1 LKKLNKY
8 LALNMLK
15 YLMMAQFAGLVMF
28 VTIEFLEHMDIF
40 TDSFN
45 SFLLSLVYI
54 LLRIPHYF
62 NLLLPLA
69 SLISMLILLIMMVRN
84 NEIIA
89 ARTSGIST
97 ISLMKPFIAF
107 AFALIIFSF
116 IIAEWVMPY
125 AANAAEYLYR
135 VKIKKED
142 SYVHF
147 KNNRIWFK
155 KDNILS
161 NIDFFDAK
169 KDTITGLTII
179 ELADDFTIKKRIDA
193 MEGTWKDSA
202 WLFTTVIERTFGDNA
217 IQSKKVYSEMK
228 GLIKE
233 TPAMLKVG
241 QRNPEEMGYKELL
254 RYIHRLKREGH
265 DVRRYLV
272 DLYNKMAF
280 PFINLIMVFV
290 AFSVGLRYTKTKHI
304 AKGILVGVCV
314 GILYWFIH
322 NICLSF
328 GYAETFPPFFAAWL
342 SNMLFFSLG
351 IIGVITLR
359 T

>member
-1 LKKLNKY
+1 
-8 LALNMLK
+8 MLK
-15 YLMMAQFAGLVMF
+15 YLVTTQFAGLVMF

-116 IIAEWVMPY
+116 IIAEWIMPH

-193 MEGTWKDSA
+193 KEGTWKDSS
-202 WLFTTVIERTFGDNA
+202 WHFTTVIERTFGDNA

-228 GLIKE
+228 DLIKE
-233 TPAMLKVG
+233 TPAILKVG
-241 QRNPEEMGYKELL
+241 QRNPEEMGYKDLSK
-254 RYIHRLKREGH
+254 YIRKLKRDGH

-272 DLYNKMAF
+272 DLYNKTAF

-290 AFSVGLRYTKTKHI
+290 AFSVGLRYSKTKHI

-328 GYAETFPPFFAAWL
+328 GYAETFPPLFAAWL
-342 SNMLFFSLG
+342 SNMLFFALG
-351 IIGVITLR
+351 IIGVVTLR

>member
-15 YLMMAQFAGLVMF
+15 YLVTTQFAGLVMF

-116 IIAEWVMPY
+116 IIAEWIMPH

-193 MEGTWKDSA
+193 KEGTWKDSA
-202 WLFTTVIERTFGDNA
+202 WHFTTVIERTFGDNA

-241 QRNPEEMGYKELL
+241 QRNPEEMGYKDLL

-272 DLYNKMAF
+272 DLYNKTAF

-304 AKGILVGVCV
+304 ANGILVGVCV

>member
-1 LKKLNKY
+1 
-8 LALNMLK
+8 MLK

-116 IIAEWVMPY
+116 IIAEWIMPY

-241 QRNPEEMGYKELL
+241 QRNPEEMGYKDLL

-314 GILYWFIH
+314 GVLYWFIH

>member
-1 LKKLNKY
+1 
-8 LALNMLK
+8 
-15 YLMMAQFAGLVMF
+15 MMAQFAGLVMF

-107 AFALIIFSF
+107 AFALIMFSF
-116 IIAEWVMPY
+116 IIAEWIMPY

-241 QRNPEEMGYKELL
+241 QRNPEEMGYKDLL

>member
-1 LKKLNKY
+1 
-8 LALNMLK
+8 MLK

-116 IIAEWVMPY
+116 IIAEWIMPY

-241 QRNPEEMGYKELL
+241 QRNPEEMGYKDLL

>member
-1 LKKLNKY
+1 
-8 LALNMLK
+8 
-15 YLMMAQFAGLVMF
+15 
-28 VTIEFLEHMDIF
+28 
-40 TDSFN
+40 
-45 SFLLSLVYI
+45 
-54 LLRIPHYF
+54 
-62 NLLLPLA
+62 
-69 SLISMLILLIMMVRN
+69 
-84 NEIIA
+84 
-89 ARTSGIST
+89 
-97 ISLMKPFIAF
+97 
-107 AFALIIFSF
+107 
-116 IIAEWVMPY
+116 MPY

-147 KNNRIWFK
+147 KNDRIWFK
-155 KDNILS
+155 KDNVLS

-169 KDTITGLTII
+169 KDMIKGLTIL
-179 ELADDFTIKKRIDA
+179 ELADDFTIKRRVDA
-193 MEGTWKDSA
+193 KEGTWKDSA
-202 WLFTTVIERTFGDNA
+202 WLFTTVIERTFRDNA
-217 IQSKKVYSEMK
+217 IQSKNVYSEMK
-228 GLIKE
+228 DLIKE

-241 QRNPEEMGYKELL
+241 NRNPEEMGYTDLL
-254 RYIHRLKREGH
+254 KYIRKLKREGH

-342 SNMLFFSLG
+342 SNLLFFFMG
-351 IIGVITLR
+351 IIGVMTLR

>member
-1 LKKLNKY
+1 
-8 LALNMLK
+8 MLK

-116 IIAEWVMPY
+116 IIAEWVMPH

-169 KDTITGLTII
+169 KDIITGLTLI

-193 MEGTWKDSA
+193 TEGTWKDSA

>member
-1 LKKLNKY
+1 
-8 LALNMLK
+8 
-15 YLMMAQFAGLVMF
+15 MMAQFAGLVMF

-97 ISLMKPFIAF
+97 VSLMKPFIAF
-107 AFALIIFSF
+107 AFGLIIFSF
-116 IIAEWVMPY
+116 IIAEWIMPY

-228 GLIKE
+228 DLIKE

-241 QRNPEEMGYKELL
+241 QRNPEEMGYKDLL

>member
-1 LKKLNKY
+1 LKKLNRY
-8 LALNMLK
+8 LISNILK
-15 YLMMAQFAGLVMF
+15 FLLITEFAGLVLF
-28 VTIEFLEHMDIF
+28 VTIEFIEHMDIF
-40 TDSFN
+40 TASFD

-54 LLRIPHYF
+54 SLRLPQYF

-69 SLISMLILLIMMVRN
+69 SLISMLIFLILMVRS

-89 ARTSGIST
+89 VRTSGIST
-97 ISLMKPFIAF
+97 LSLMKPFIGLAC
-107 AFALIIFSF
+107 ALIILSF
-116 IIAEWVMPY
+116 ILAEWIIPY
-125 AANAAEYLYR
+125 STNTADYLYR

-155 KDNILS
+155 RNNILT
-161 NIDFFDAK
+161 NIDYYDAK
-169 KDTITGLTII
+169 KDVIKGLAVI
-179 ELADDFTIKKRIDA
+179 ELADDFTILKRIDA
-193 MEGTWKDSA
+193 KEGIWKDSS
-202 WLFTTVIERTFGDNA
+202 WTFMSVIERTFGDNI
-217 IQSKKVYSEMK
+217 IQSKKVHTEIK
-228 GLIKE
+228 DIIKE

-241 QRNPEEMGYKELL
+241 DKNPEEMGYKDLQK
-254 RYIHRLKREGH
+254 YIHRLKRDGH

-272 DLYNKMAF
+272 DLYNKIAF

-290 AFSVGLRYTKTKHI
+290 AFSVGLRYSKTKHV

-328 GYAETFPPFFAAWL
+328 GYAETFPPIFAAWL
-342 SNMLFFSLG
+342 SNLLFFSLG
-351 IIGVITLR
+351 VIGIVTLR

>member
-1 LKKLNKY
+1 
-8 LALNMLK
+8 MLK

-28 VTIEFLEHMDIF
+28 VTIEFLGHMDIF
-40 TDSFN
+40 TDSFK

-107 AFALIIFSF
+107 AFSLIIFSF
-116 IIAEWVMPY
+116 IIAEWIMPY

-241 QRNPEEMGYKELL
+241 QRNPEEMGYKDLL

-314 GILYWFIH
+314 GVLYWFIH

>member
-1 LKKLNKY
+1 
-8 LALNMLK
+8 MLK
-15 YLMMAQFAGLVMF
+15 FLLITEFAGLVLF
-28 VTIEFLEHMDIF
+28 ITIEFIEHMDIF
-40 TDSFN
+40 TSSFN
-45 SFLLSLVYI
+45 SFLVSLVYI
-54 LLRIPHYF
+54 ALRLPQYF

-69 SLISMLILLIMMVRN
+69 SLISMLIFLILMVRN

-97 ISLMKPFIAF
+97 LSLMKPFIGF
-107 AFALIIFSF
+107 ASALIIISF
-116 IIAEWVMPY
+116 IIAEWIMPY
-125 AANAAEYLYR
+125 SANTADYLYR

-147 KNNRIWFK
+147 KNDRIWFK
-155 KDNILS
+155 RNNILS
-161 NIDFFDAK
+161 NIDYYDAK
-169 KDTITGLTII
+169 KDVIKGLTVI
-179 ELADDFTIKKRIDA
+179 ELTEDFAIKKRIDA
-193 MEGTWKDSA
+193 KEGVWKDSS
-202 WLFTTVIERTFGDNA
+202 WTFKQVIERTFGDNI
-217 IQSKKVYSEMK
+217 IQTKKVHAEMK

-233 TPAMLKVG
+233 TPVMLKVG
-241 QRNPEEMGYKELL
+241 DKNPEEMGFKDLQK
-254 RYIHRLKREGH
+254 YIRRLKRDGH

-272 DLYNKMAF
+272 DLYNKIAF

-290 AFSVGLRYTKTKHI
+290 AFSVGLRYTKTKHV

-314 GILYWFIH
+314 GILYWFVH

-342 SNMLFFSLG
+342 SNMLFFFLG
-351 IIGVITLR
+351 IIGIVTLR

>member
-241 QRNPEEMGYKELL
+241 QRNPEEMGYKDLL

-314 GILYWFIH
+314 GVLYWFIH

>member
-1 LKKLNKY
+1 
-8 LALNMLK
+8 MLK

-193 MEGTWKDSA
+193 TEGTWKDSA

-241 QRNPEEMGYKELL
+241 QRNPEEMGYKDLL

-314 GILYWFIH
+314 GVLYWFIH

>member
-1 LKKLNKY
+1 
-8 LALNMLK
+8 
-15 YLMMAQFAGLVMF
+15 MMAQFAGLVMF

-116 IIAEWVMPY
+116 IIAEWIMPY

-241 QRNPEEMGYKELL
+241 QRNPEEMGYKDLL

-314 GILYWFIH
+314 GVLYWFIH

>member
-1 LKKLNKY
+1 MKKLNKY

-15 YLMMAQFAGLVMF
+15 FLLMTQFAGLVMF

-54 LLRIPHYF
+54 FLRIPHYI

-69 SLISMLILLIMMVRN
+69 SLISMLILLILMVRN

-97 ISLMKPFIAF
+97 ISLMKPFVTF
-107 AFALIIFSF
+107 ACGLIIFSF
-116 IIAEWVMPY
+116 INTEWIMPY
-125 AANAAEYLYR
+125 AANTADYLYR

-147 KNNRIWFK
+147 KNDKIWFK

-161 NIDFFDAK
+161 NIDYFDAK
-169 KDTITGLTII
+169 KDIIKGLTII

-193 MEGTWKDSA
+193 KEGIWRDSTWF
-202 WLFTTVIERTFGDNA
+202 FTTVIERTFGDSA
-217 IQSKKVYSEMK
+217 IQSKKVYPEMK
-228 GLIKE
+228 GLIRE

-241 QRNPEEMGYKELL
+241 EKNPEEMGYKDLL
-254 RYIHRLKREGH
+254 KYIQRLKRDGH

-290 AFSVGLRYTKTKHI
+290 AFSVGLRYTKTKHV

-342 SNMLFFSLG
+342 SNILFFSLG
-351 IIGVITLR
+351 IIGVVTLR

>member
-1 LKKLNKY
+1 
-8 LALNMLK
+8 MLK

-116 IIAEWVMPY
+116 IIAEWIMPY

-241 QRNPEEMGYKELL
+241 QRNPEEMGYKDLL

-272 DLYNKMAF
+272 DLYNKTAF

>member
-1 LKKLNKY
+1 
-8 LALNMLK
+8 MLK

-107 AFALIIFSF
+107 AFVLIIFSF
-116 IIAEWVMPY
+116 IIAEWIMPY
-125 AANAAEYLYR
+125 AANGAEYLYR

-193 MEGTWKDSA
+193 KEGTWKDSA

-228 GLIKE
+228 DLIKE

-241 QRNPEEMGYKELL
+241 QRNPEEMGYKDLL

-314 GILYWFIH
+314 GMLYWFIH

-351 IIGVITLR
+351 IIGVVTLR

>member
-1 LKKLNKY
+1 MKKLNR
-8 LALNMLK
+8 
-15 YLMMAQFAGLVMF
+15 YLMSNILKFLLITEFAGLVLF
-28 VTIEFLEHMDIF
+28 VTIEFIEHMDIF
-40 TDSFN
+40 TASFD

-54 LLRIPHYF
+54 SLRLPQYF

-69 SLISMLILLIMMVRN
+69 LLISMLIFLILMVRS

-89 ARTSGIST
+89 IRTSGIST
-97 ISLMKPFIAF
+97 LSLMKPFIGLAC
-107 AFALIIFSF
+107 ALIIISF
-116 IIAEWVMPY
+116 ILTEWIMPY
-125 AANAAEYLYR
+125 SANTADYLYR

-155 KDNILS
+155 RNNILS
-161 NIDFFDAK
+161 NIDYYDAK
-169 KDTITGLTII
+169 KDIIKGLTVI

-193 MEGTWKDSA
+193 KEGVWKDSS
-202 WLFTTVIERTFGDNA
+202 WTFTSVIERTFGDNV
-217 IQSKKVYSEMK
+217 IQAKNVHTEIK

-241 QRNPEEMGYKELL
+241 DKNPEEMGYKDLKK
-254 RYIHRLKREGH
+254 YIHRLKRDGH

-272 DLYNKMAF
+272 DLYNKIAF

-290 AFSVGLRYTKTKHI
+290 AFSVGLRYSKTKHV

-328 GYAETFPPFFAAWL
+328 GYAETFPPIFAAWL
-342 SNMLFFSLG
+342 SNMLFFALG
-351 IIGVITLR
+351 IIGIVTLR

>member
-1 LKKLNKY
+1 MKFLLITE
-8 LALNMLK
+8 
-15 YLMMAQFAGLVMF
+15 FAGLVLF
-28 VTIEFLEHMDIF
+28 ITIEFIEHMDIF
-40 TDSFN
+40 TSSFN
-45 SFLLSLVYI
+45 SFLVSLVYI
-54 LLRIPHYF
+54 ALRLPQYF

-69 SLISMLILLIMMVRN
+69 SLISMLIFLILMVRN

-97 ISLMKPFIAF
+97 LSLMKPFIGF
-107 AFALIIFSF
+107 ASALIIISF
-116 IIAEWVMPY
+116 IIAEWIMPY
-125 AANAAEYLYR
+125 AANTADYLYR

-147 KNNRIWFK
+147 KNDRIWFK
-155 KDNILS
+155 RNNILS
-161 NIDFFDAK
+161 NIDYYDAK
-169 KDTITGLTII
+169 KDVIKGLTVI
-179 ELADDFTIKKRIDA
+179 ELTDDFAIKKRIDA
-193 MEGTWKDSA
+193 KEGVWKDSS
-202 WLFTTVIERTFGDNA
+202 WTFKQVIERTFGDNI
-217 IQSKKVYSEMK
+217 IQTKKVQAEVK

-241 QRNPEEMGYKELL
+241 DKNPEEMGFKDLQK
-254 RYIHRLKREGH
+254 YIRRLKRDGH

-272 DLYNKMAF
+272 DLYNKIAF

-290 AFSVGLRYTKTKHI
+290 AFSVGLRYTKTKHV

-314 GILYWFIH
+314 GILYWFVH

-342 SNMLFFSLG
+342 SNMLFFFLG
-351 IIGVITLR
+351 IIGIVTLR

>member
-1 LKKLNKY
+1 
-8 LALNMLK
+8 
-15 YLMMAQFAGLVMF
+15 
-28 VTIEFLEHMDIF
+28 
-40 TDSFN
+40 
-45 SFLLSLVYI
+45 
-54 LLRIPHYF
+54 
-62 NLLLPLA
+62 
-69 SLISMLILLIMMVRN
+69 
-84 NEIIA
+84 
-89 ARTSGIST
+89 
-97 ISLMKPFIAF
+97 
-107 AFALIIFSF
+107 
-116 IIAEWVMPY
+116 MPY
-125 AANAAEYLYR
+125 AANTAEYLYR

-155 KDNILS
+155 RDNILS

-169 KDTITGLTII
+169 KDMIKGLTII

-193 MEGTWKDSA
+193 KEGTWKDSA
-202 WLFTTVIERTFGDNA
+202 WLFTTVIERTFGDKA
-217 IQSKKVYSEMK
+217 IQSKKIYPEMK
-228 GLIKE
+228 GLIRE

-241 QRNPEEMGYKELL
+241 DINPEEMGYKDLL
-254 RYIHRLKREGH
+254 KYIRRLKRDGH

-304 AKGILVGVCV
+304 AKGILIGVCV
-314 GILYWFIH
+314 GILHWFIH

-342 SNMLFFSLG
+342 SNILFFSLG
-351 IIGVITLR
+351 IIGVVTLR

>member
-1 LKKLNKY
+1 
-8 LALNMLK
+8 
-15 YLMMAQFAGLVMF
+15 MMAQFAGLVMF

-116 IIAEWVMPY
+116 IIAEWIMPY

>member
-1 LKKLNKY
+1 MKKLNRY
-8 LALNMLK
+8 LILNILK
-15 YLMMAQFAGLVMF
+15 LLFITQFAGLVLF
-28 VTIEFLEHMDIF
+28 VTIEFLEHIDIF

-69 SLISMLILLIMMVRN
+69 SLIAMLILLILMVRN

-97 ISLMKPFIAF
+97 ISLMKPFIGLAC
-107 AFALIIFSF
+107 ALIVFSF
-116 IIAEWVMPY
+116 ILAEWIIPH
-125 AANAAEYLYR
+125 AASAAEYIYR
-135 VKIKKED
+135 AKIKKED

-147 KNNRIWFK
+147 KNNKLWFK
-155 KDNILS
+155 RDKVIT
-161 NIDFFDAK
+161 NIDYYDAK
-169 KDTITGLTII
+169 KDIVRGVTII
-179 ELADDFTIKKRIDA
+179 TLADDFTITNRTDA
-193 MEGTWKDSA
+193 KEGTWQNSA
-202 WLFTTVIERTFGDNA
+202 WLFTSVTERIFEDGA
-217 IQSKKVYSEMK
+217 IRSKKVYPEMK
-228 GLIKE
+228 NLIKE
-233 TPAMLKVG
+233 PPSKLKASEK
-241 QRNPEEMGYKELL
+241 NPEDMGYQDLSK
-254 RYIHRLKREGH
+254 YIRRLKRDGH

-272 DLYNKMAF
+272 DLHNKTAF

-304 AKGILVGVCV
+304 ARGILVGVCV
-314 GILYWFIH
+314 GILYWFVH

-328 GYAETFPPFFAAWL
+328 GYAETFPPFFAAWF
-342 SNMLFFSLG
+342 SNMFFLALG
-351 IIGVITLR
+351 IIGVVTLR

>member
-1 LKKLNKY
+1 
-8 LALNMLK
+8 
-15 YLMMAQFAGLVMF
+15 MMAQFAGLVMF

-116 IIAEWVMPY
+116 IIAEWVMPH

-169 KDTITGLTII
+169 KDIITGLTLI

-193 MEGTWKDSA
+193 TEGTWKDSA

-314 GILYWFIH
+314 GVLYWFIH

>member
-1 LKKLNKY
+1 
-8 LALNMLK
+8 MLK

>member
-1 LKKLNKY
+1 
-8 LALNMLK
+8 MLK

-116 IIAEWVMPY
+116 IIAEWIMPY

-193 MEGTWKDSA
+193 KEGTWKDST

-241 QRNPEEMGYKELL
+241 QRNPEEMGYKDLL

>member
-1 LKKLNKY
+1 
-8 LALNMLK
+8 
-15 YLMMAQFAGLVMF
+15 
-28 VTIEFLEHMDIF
+28 
-40 TDSFN
+40 
-45 SFLLSLVYI
+45 
-54 LLRIPHYF
+54 LRIPHYF

-116 IIAEWVMPY
+116 IIAEWIMPY

-228 GLIKE
+228 GLINE

-241 QRNPEEMGYKELL
+241 QRNPEEMGYKDLL

-272 DLYNKMAF
+272 DLHNKMAF

>member
-116 IIAEWVMPY
+116 IIAEWIMPY

-241 QRNPEEMGYKELL
+241 QRNPEEMGYKDLL

-314 GILYWFIH
+314 GVLYWFIH

>member
-1 LKKLNKY
+1 
-8 LALNMLK
+8 MLK

-116 IIAEWVMPY
+116 IIAEWIMPY

-193 MEGTWKDSA
+193 ME
-202 WLFTTVIERTFGDNA
+202 RFGMALHNGNRKN
-217 IQSKKVYSEMK
+217 IWRQRYPVQK
-228 GLIKE
+228 GL
-233 TPAMLKVG
+233 
-241 QRNPEEMGYKELL
+241 
-254 RYIHRLKREGH
+254 
-265 DVRRYLV
+265 
-272 DLYNKMAF
+272 F
-280 PFINLIMVFV
+280 
-290 AFSVGLRYTKTKHI
+290 
-304 AKGILVGVCV
+304 
-314 GILYWFIH
+314 
-322 NICLSF
+322 
-328 GYAETFPPFFAAWL
+328 
-342 SNMLFFSLG
+342 
-351 IIGVITLR
+351 
-359 T
+359 

>member
-1 LKKLNKY
+1 MSNILKFL
-8 LALNMLK
+8 LITE
-15 YLMMAQFAGLVMF
+15 FAGLVLF
-28 VTIEFLEHMDIF
+28 VVIEFIEHMDVF
-40 TDSFN
+40 TGSFD

-54 LLRIPHYF
+54 ALRLPQYF

-69 SLISMLILLIMMVRN
+69 SLISMLIFLILMVRN

-97 ISLMKPFIAF
+97 LSLMKPFIGLAC
-107 AFALIIFSF
+107 ALIILSF
-116 IIAEWVMPY
+116 VLAEWIMPY
-125 AANAAEYLYR
+125 SANTAEYLYR

-147 KNNRIWFK
+147 KNDKIWFK
-155 KDNILS
+155 RDNILS
-161 NIDFFDAK
+161 NIDYYDAK
-169 KDTITGLTII
+169 KDIIKGLTVI
-179 ELADDFTIKKRIDA
+179 ELDDDFTIKRRVDA
-193 MEGTWKDSA
+193 NEGIWKDSS
-202 WLFTTVIERTFGDNA
+202 WLFTKVIERTFGDNA
-217 IQSKKVYSEMK
+217 IQSKNVYSEMK
-228 GLIKE
+228 GLIRE

-241 QRNPEEMGYKELL
+241 DRNPEDMGYQDLSK
-254 RYIHRLKREGH
+254 YIRKLKRDGH

-272 DLYNKMAF
+272 DLYNKIAF

-351 IIGVITLR
+351 IIGIVTLR

>member
-1 LKKLNKY
+1 
-8 LALNMLK
+8 
-15 YLMMAQFAGLVMF
+15 MMAQFAGLVMF

-116 IIAEWVMPY
+116 IIAEWVMPH

-241 QRNPEEMGYKELL
+241 QRNPEEMGYKDLL

>member
-1 LKKLNKY
+1 
-8 LALNMLK
+8 MLK

-116 IIAEWVMPY
+116 IIAEWIMPY

-193 MEGTWKDSA
+193 KEGTWKDSA

-228 GLIKE
+228 DLIKE

-241 QRNPEEMGYKELL
+241 QRNPEEMGYKDLL

>member
-1 LKKLNKY
+1 
-8 LALNMLK
+8 MLK

-169 KDTITGLTII
+169 KDIITGLTII

-241 QRNPEEMGYKELL
+241 QRNPEEMGYKDLL

>member
-1 LKKLNKY
+1 LKRLNKY
-8 LALNMLK
+8 LILNILK
-15 YLMMAQFAGLVMF
+15 FLLITQFAGLVMF
-28 VTIEFLEHMDIF
+28 VTIEFLEHMDLF
-40 TDSFN
+40 TDSLN
-45 SFLLSLVYI
+45 SFLLGLVYI

-69 SLISMLILLIMMVRN
+69 SLISMLILLILMVRN

-107 AFALIIFSF
+107 ACALIVFSF
-116 IIAEWVMPY
+116 IIAEWITPH

-147 KNNRIWFK
+147 KNDRIWFK
-155 KDNILS
+155 RTNILH
-161 NIDFFDAK
+161 NIDFYDAK
-169 KDTITGLTII
+169 KDIIKGLTVI

-193 MEGTWKDSA
+193 KEGTWQDGA
-202 WLFTTVIERTFGDNA
+202 WLFVTVTERTFANNA
-217 IQSKKVYSEMK
+217 IQSKNVYPEMK
-228 GLIKE
+228 GLIRVS
-233 TPAMLKVG
+233 PAILKVG
-241 QRNPEEMGYKELL
+241 DKNPEDMGYQDLSK
-254 RYIHRLKREGH
+254 YIRRLKRDGH

-280 PFINLIMVFV
+280 PFVNLIMVLV
-290 AFSVGLRYTKTKHI
+290 AFSVGLRYSKTKHV

-314 GILYWFIH
+314 GVLYWFIH

-342 SNMLFFSLG
+342 SNIVFFALG

>member
-1 LKKLNKY
+1 
-8 LALNMLK
+8 
-15 YLMMAQFAGLVMF
+15 MMAQFAGLVMF

-116 IIAEWVMPY
+116 IIAEWIMPY

-193 MEGTWKDSA
+193 MEGTWKNSA

-241 QRNPEEMGYKELL
+241 QRNPEEMGYKDLL